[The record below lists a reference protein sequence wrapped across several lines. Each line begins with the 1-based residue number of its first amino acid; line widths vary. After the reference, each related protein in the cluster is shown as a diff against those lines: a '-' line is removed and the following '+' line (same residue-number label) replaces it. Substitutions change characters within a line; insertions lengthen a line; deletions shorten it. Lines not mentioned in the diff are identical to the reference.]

1 MRTLR
6 ATLICGVLAASL
18 AGFLWTLGVVT
29 PLTRMVFGPGV
40 ASAPLSFFGQWT
52 GILLLAFGLAWT
64 TVDICAVPLK
74 ITVAA
79 VALAE
84 TILLA
89 WFLYLCG
96 VIWPPFTAL
105 AAGLFAV
112 GFGGIYGLS
121 KPGRRKRDIEEA
133 FGGRISRATFCQLL
147 DSDEPVA
154 FAGEVRVA
162 TVVVCQL
169 FNRQELALTLTA
181 FNFMAL
187 SNGFLQTGSQ
197 ALIDA
202 GGVLTECG
210 EGRFSAVFGTPLA
223 VPGHS
228 AQACRAAFALA
239 HRLEAF
245 RRETTE
251 RWSADPDYRIA
262 VHSGVLIAGLCAA
275 SLQQGQGG
283 GFTIAGQALDFCR
296 WLCKANLTY
305 GTRLLLGSQTLPS
318 ARGAVEARPADLIWN
333 PNGPWWEEIYEGLAL
348 AGDISSEER
357 KRCEMFWIGVILY
370 RSKRWDEAATHFE
383 AILKESDDPLARFY
397 LKRME
402 AAKESKR

>member
-1 MRTLR
+1 
-6 ATLICGVLAASL
+6 
-18 AGFLWTLGVVT
+18 
-29 PLTRMVFGPGV
+29 MVFGSGV

-89 WFLYLCG
+89 WVLYLCG

-112 GFGGIYGLS
+112 GFGGLYGFS
-121 KPGRRKRDIEEA
+121 KPGRRKRDIEA
-133 FGGRISRATFCQLL
+133 VFGGRISRATFCQLL

-154 FAGEVRVA
+154 FAGEERVA
-162 TVVVCQL
+162 TMVVCQI
-169 FNRQELALTLTA
+169 FNRQELASTLTA
-181 FNFMAL
+181 PDFMAF
-187 SNGFLQTGSQ
+187 SNGFLQAGSQ

-210 EGRFSAVFGTPLA
+210 EGRFSAVFGAPLSTSDHA
-223 VPGHS
+223 
-228 AQACRAAFALA
+228 AKACRAAFALA

-245 RRETTE
+245 RMEAFE
-251 RWSADPDYRIA
+251 RWNADADYRIA
-262 VHSGVLIAGLCAA
+262 VHTGALIAGLGVA
-275 SLQQGQGG
+275 SSQGGHGG
-283 GFTIAGQALDFCR
+283 GFAIAGEAFDYCR

-305 GTRLLLGSQTLPS
+305 RTRLLLGPQTLPF
-318 ARGAVEARPADLIWN
+318 AHGAVEARPADLIWN
-333 PNGPWWEEIYEGLAL
+333 PDGQWWEEIYEGLAL
-348 AGDISSEER
+348 AGDLSSEER

-370 RSKRWDEAATHFE
+370 RSKRWNEAAAHFQ
-383 AILKESDDPLARFY
+383 AILKEVDDPLSRFY
-397 LKRME
+397 LNRME
-402 AAKESKR
+402 GT